1 MPIFFNPQQGFLR
14 VIVPADISRI
24 SGAEGIMEG
33 GTATLKCEATGYPQP
48 SVYWKRE
55 DKGQKIVILDRMT
68 GRKKEGMFAVAWWSY
83 AIGTNDDLA
92 SQL

>member
-1 MPIFFNPQQGFLR
+1 MRTSPFNLQQGFLR

-24 SGAEGIMEG
+24 TGAEGVMEG

-55 DKGQKIVILDRMT
+55 GKGQKIVTLDRNT
-68 GRKKEGMFAVAWWSY
+68 GRKKEGTSASVIW
-83 AIGTNDDLA
+83 TN
-92 SQL
+92 